1 MLGED
6 TLVDELRALAG
17 DELRMVAEYDRDG
30 YEIRFVRDDVS
41 ARLAE
46 QADDIHRDLVLEG
59 ISREH
64 LEDLFDAGDL
74 HCTMHRFDELTAFH
88 FAEAEYRG
96 LFVSVDSD
104 ADVPMAS
111 FADTCWHSLS

>member
-1 MLGED
+1 MSGEN

-17 DELRMVAEYDRDG
+17 DELRVIAEYDRDG
-30 YEIRFVRDDVS
+30 YQIRFVRDDVS
-41 ARLAE
+41 ARLRDR
-46 QADDIHRDLVLEG
+46 ADDIHRDLVLEG

-64 LEDLFDAGDL
+64 LEDLFDAGNL
-74 HCTMHRFDELTAFH
+74 HCTMHRFDEVTAFH
-88 FAEAEYRG
+88 FAETEYRG

-111 FADTCWHSLS
+111 FADICWHSLG